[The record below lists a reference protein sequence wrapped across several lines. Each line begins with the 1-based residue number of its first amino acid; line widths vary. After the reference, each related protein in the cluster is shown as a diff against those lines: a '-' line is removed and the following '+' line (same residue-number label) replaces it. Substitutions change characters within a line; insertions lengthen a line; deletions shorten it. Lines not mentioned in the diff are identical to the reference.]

1 MSDSVT
7 DNEKIRPGL
16 SAAITDAS
24 YKVRQVEA
32 IKAGDGWEM
41 DYRLIDQHVM
51 IVVTAGEGALKRE
64 GSFSRLGAEN
74 IHVCLP
80 GEVIGMKTE
89 AGGLEL
95 TWVGFDLFYEDGT
108 GEGCRKGTWNEPQV
122 LPVHSHS
129 HFSVLSEALSTY
141 WHSAD
146 PFDRLRAQAAFL
158 ELIHSI
164 SAHMRDESPL
174 DARSALERTRHYIE
188 NHYQTNIT
196 IDELAR
202 MAEVSPKY
210 YGDLFKKTYGL
221 SVTDYLTEQR
231 VNRAKQLMAL
241 SQSRLKD
248 IAHVVGYQD
257 EFYFSRKFK
266 QEVGVSP
273 TVYMKNRRKKIAVHH
288 SHLIGQLLAIHH
300 LPYAAPLHP
309 KWTGHYYENYRSDIP
324 VHLSA
329 YRYSEDW
336 EYNIEKLRETKPDLI
351 LSMDTL
357 NPGEKE
363 RLEQA
368 GKVLYIPDR
377 RADWREQ
384 LLLIAAYLDRT
395 TEAETWLGKYDRRVE
410 SLRGRLRKRTGEDT
424 FLLISLHKQE
434 IRICG
439 TRSMGDVFFHE
450 LGMKPAFN
458 YTRDQINVP
467 ILPEQLAELD
477 ADHILVNVCQ
487 ETETLRRWQDLQAT
501 ALWRDLHA
509 VRQNRVYEIPSDPW
523 REYSASGHER
533 ILGEVEKLFL
543 RK

>member
-1 MSDSVT
+1 MSDIPT
-7 DNEKIRPGL
+7 TGENIRPDLAL
-16 SAAITDAS
+16 SAANAS
-24 YKVRQVEA
+24 YKLRQVEI
-32 IKAGDGWEM
+32 IKAGESWEM
-41 DYRLIDQHVM
+41 DYRLIDTHM
-51 IVVTAGEGALKRE
+51 LIAVTAGEGTLKRD
-64 GSFSRLGAEN
+64 GALSRLGDN
-74 IHVCLP
+74 NVHICLP
-80 GEVIGMKTE
+80 GQVIGMKAE
-89 AGGLEL
+89 GSGLEL
-95 TWVGFDLFYEDGT
+95 TLAGFDLFYEDET
-108 GEGCRKGTWNEPQV
+108 GESLEKGTWRGPQV
-122 LPVHSHS
+122 LNVQPLPQLP
-129 HFSVLSEALSTY
+129 VLSGALHTF
-141 WHSAD
+141 WHGSD
-146 PFDRLRAQAAFL
+146 PLDRLKAEAGFL
-158 ELIHSI
+158 DLFHAICSYT
-164 SAHMRDESPL
+164 RDESRQ

-188 NHYQTNIT
+188 NNYQTNIT

-221 SVTDYLTEQR
+221 SVIDYLTEQR

-273 TVYMKNRRKKIAVHH
+273 TVYMKNRRKKIAVHQ

-309 KWTGHYYENYRSDIP
+309 KWTGHYYERYRSDIP

-336 EYNIEKLRETKPDLI
+336 EHNIEKLRETRPDLI
-351 LSMDTL
+351 ISMDTL

-368 GKVLYIPDR
+368 GKVLYIPER
-377 RADWREQ
+377 QLDWREQ

-395 TEAETWLGKYDRRVE
+395 AEAQAWLDKFDGRVE
-410 SLRGRLRKRTGEDT
+410 SLRSRLRKRAGEET

-434 IRICG
+434 IRVCG

-450 LGMKPAFN
+450 LGMKPAFE
-458 YTRDQINVP
+458 YVRDRINVP
-467 ILPEQLAELD
+467 IHPEQLAELA
-477 ADHILVNVCQ
+477 ADHLLVNVCQ
-487 ETETLRRWQDLQAT
+487 ESETLRRWRDLQAT
-501 ALWRDLHA
+501 ALWRDLKA
-509 VRQNRVYEIPSDPW
+509 VRMNRVYEIPSDPW

-533 ILGEVEKLFL
+533 ILDEVEKLFL